1 MPVTAQLGILIVVGY
16 VVGSIPFGLVIALAK
31 GVDPRL
37 SGSGNIGATNAARA
51 IGGKRWFF
59 LIFFLDMLKGLL
71 PMLAAA
77 VLLRHEARTS
87 ETYLLWL
94 GVGLAAVLGHMFS
107 IFLKL
112 KGGKGVS
119 TSTGVLLGLW
129 PYYTLPVL
137 GALVVFLTVFQIS
150 RYISLAS
157 MVSAVSVPILYV
169 VIGLLWSPPWPILGE
184 QWPLLVFA
192 CLMCAMVIYKHRDNI
207 ARLRAGT
214 ETKFRKKEPIP
225 TMDAR
230 P

>member
-71 PMLAAA
+71 PMLA
-77 VLLRHEARTS
+77 
-87 ETYLLWL
+87 
-94 GVGLAAVLGHMFS
+94 AAVLGHMFS